1 MKKKSIGGMI
11 KYISDKVR
19 QKADNNLKDHNVT
32 LSQVRVL
39 NFLWRENGS
48 CSQKQIEDFLQ
59 VSHPTVVGLVSRM
72 EQSGY
77 IQTSVSPD
85 DKRNKIV
92 TVTDSGMSLACE
104 LCRYMEDIDKRML
117 VGLTD
122 EQQAQLADMLYI
134 VAQNF
139 E

>member
-92 TVTDSGMSLACE
+92 TVTDRGMSLACE

>member
-77 IQTSVSPD
+77 IQTSISPD

>member
-48 CSQKQIEDFLQ
+48 CSQNEIEDFLQ

>member
-1 MKKKSIGGMI
+1 MKKNSIGGII

-92 TVTDSGMSLACE
+92 TVTDSGMALASE
-104 LCRYMEDIDKRML
+104 LCRFMDDMDNRML
-117 VGLTD
+117 EGLSE
-122 EQQAQLADMLYI
+122 EQQSQLADMLLT
-134 VAQNF
+134 VAKNL

>member
-1 MKKKSIGGMI
+1 MKKNSIGGII

-32 LSQVRVL
+32 LSQVRIL
-39 NFLWRENGS
+39 NFLWRQEGS
-48 CSQKQIEDFLQ
+48 CSQKQIENFLQ

-77 IQTSVSPD
+77 IHTSVSSD

-92 TVTDSGMSLACE
+92 TVTDSGMALASE
-104 LCRYMEDIDKRML
+104 LCRFMDDMDNRML
-117 VGLTD
+117 EGLSE
-122 EQQAQLADMLYI
+122 EQQSQLADMLLT
-134 VAQNF
+134 VAKNL

>member
-1 MKKKSIGGMI
+1 MKKNSIGGI
-11 KYISDKVR
+11 INYISDKVR

-77 IQTSVSPD
+77 IQTSVSSD

-92 TVTDSGMSLACE
+92 TVTDSGMALASE
-104 LCRYMEDIDKRML
+104 LCRFMDDMDNRML
-117 VGLTD
+117 KGLSE
-122 EQQAQLADMLYI
+122 EQQSQLADMLLT
-134 VAQNF
+134 VAKNL

>member
-1 MKKKSIGGMI
+1 MKKNSIGGII

-32 LSQVRVL
+32 LSQVRIL
-39 NFLWRENGS
+39 NFLWRQEGS
-48 CSQKQIEDFLQ
+48 CSQKQIENFLQ

-92 TVTDSGMSLACE
+92 TVTDSGMALASE
-104 LCRYMEDIDKRML
+104 LCRFMDDMDNRML
-117 VGLTD
+117 EGLSE
-122 EQQAQLADMLYI
+122 EQQSQLADMLLT
-134 VAQNF
+134 VAKNL

>member
-1 MKKKSIGGMI
+1 MI

>member
-134 VAQNF
+134 VVQNF

>member
-32 LSQVRVL
+32 LSQVRVP

>member
-1 MKKKSIGGMI
+1 MKKKSIGGII

>member
-1 MKKKSIGGMI
+1 MI

-134 VAQNF
+134 VVQNF

>member
-1 MKKKSIGGMI
+1 MKKNSIGGMI

-77 IQTSVSPD
+77 SQTSVSPD

-134 VAQNF
+134 IAQNF